1 MFWLYI
7 CNYVAIAHFRKIYN
21 LHNKCFKIIIII
33 ICKHCILSTFPY
45 NLFLVKF
52 NVLAKTN
59 FKMSTN
65 LFMFDF
71 IVAKFLVFFNT
82 SLDVSIGF

>member
-1 MFWLYI
+1 M
-7 CNYVAIAHFRKIYN
+7 RE
-21 LHNKCFKIIIII
+21 
-33 ICKHCILSTFPY
+33 HCILYTFPY

-52 NVLAKTN
+52 NELAKTN

-65 LFMFDF
+65 LFIYYF
-71 IVAKFLVFFNT
+71 IVAKFLVFFNA